1 MVLILAFCIIFPLSA
16 CFGEGAEE
24 TTETPSSSHEE
35 TTAEETLPPE
45 EETTTLYDKL
55 AEMEPLVLL
64 RQAAKKT
71 RDYRSFIKT
80 TEITLDIP
88 DVGKQSREIVYTK
101 NGDDYSEK
109 SSVDGEMKSFVMY
122 SGGVF
127 AIYNSMLGR
136 MGYSAL
142 VENEQQYDKL
152 EGNGPVI
159 SNPLLFDFSGNENF
173 GDGIVSAGD
182 EGFIV
187 NIDLTDRGKDL
198 LVGNIHGEPESEYSV
213 GKAGIVSWID
223 REGHILSVS
232 FEAELVIKKLGEENP
247 VQLTAY
253 STLEEVGNDIT
264 VSSPAG
270 LEIYNFSSF
279 DSFYDFYARASY
291 NYSRAFNN
299 GQSFSS
305 ARTVKIVK
313 VENNKWEQIYNCT
326 IRGIYKQG
334 ESVCVVREIKDT
346 DHTVTSER
354 IEYSFDTGK
363 IVHTE
368 FSGAQVERNDISA
381 EGLYDYV
388 LAGLFANFI
397 GDYEPGELASSK
409 KSYQF
414 KLKEERA
421 LELAKE
427 YLTLCGYDAE
437 KCEISSINGSVEYEA
452 DDEYSEFD
460 YIKIHIGA
468 KVKYEGREFE
478 LNVNDNLGQA
488 FGRSALY

>member
-1 MVLILAFCIIFPLSA
+1 
-16 CFGEGAEE
+16 
-24 TTETPSSSHEE
+24 
-35 TTAEETLPPE
+35 
-45 EETTTLYDKL
+45 
-55 AEMEPLVLL
+55 
-64 RQAAKKT
+64 
-71 RDYRSFIKT
+71 
-80 TEITLDIP
+80 
-88 DVGKQSREIVYTK
+88 
-101 NGDDYSEK
+101 
-109 SSVDGEMKSFVMY
+109 MKSFVMY

-127 AIYNSMLGR
+127 AIYNSMLGK

-187 NIDLTDRGKDL
+187 NIDLTEKGKDL

-213 GKAGIVSWID
+213 GKASIISWVD

-232 FEAELVIKKLGEENP
+232 FEAELIIKKLGGENP

-253 STLEEVGNDIT
+253 STLEEVGKDIM
-264 VSSPAG
+264 VSAPEG

-279 DSFYDFYARASY
+279 DTFYDFYARASY
-291 NYSRAFNN
+291 NYSRAFIN
-299 GQSFSS
+299 GQTFSS
-305 ARTVKIVK
+305 ARSIKITK
-313 VENNKWEQIYNCT
+313 SDNNKREELYNCT
-326 IRGIYKQG
+326 LRGVYKKD
-334 ESVCVVREIKDT
+334 ESISVVREMKDT
-346 DHTVTSER
+346 SQAVTSER

-363 IVHTE
+363 IIHTE

-397 GDYEPGELASSK
+397 GDYESGELASSK

-427 YLTLCGYDAE
+427 YLALCGYDAE
-437 KCEISSINGSVEYEA
+437 KCEISLINGSVAYEA

-460 YIKIHIGA
+460 YIKIYIGV
-468 KVKYEGREFE
+468 KVKYEGHEFN